1 MPVTPNIERP
11 QPGPGSND
19 PSLSA
24 DLPDV
29 SHSTDVSVLQAEVRR
44 LKAELERVELALEAA
59 QMEASATQ
67 ESKERFLSQVA
78 HELRTPLSAIVLW
91 SSLIEDEKVSDP
103 KHLDHAIDA
112 IRTSAEEQ
120 RVLIDNLLEMSRILA
135 GKIDLEQKRVDLG
148 AVVHAAV
155 ENARSA
161 ANPKSLTVEE
171 IVSGPG
177 AAVRGDAPR
186 LERALGNLLT
196 NAIQVAPNGS
206 QIKAELR
213 TASDWAEISVTD
225 NGPGFAAELLPLM
238 LRGAPTRRRSS
249 VAASY
254 GLGLPTARKIAELHG
269 GVLVAESAGEGRGAR
284 FTLRL
289 PLLR

>member
-1 MPVTPNIERP
+1 MPVTPNIDRL
-11 QPGPGSND
+11 QSGPGSDD
-19 PSLSA
+19 PSQSA
-24 DLPDV
+24 DVADI
-29 SHSTDVSVLQAEVRR
+29 SNSTDVSVLQAEVQR

-103 KHLDHAIDA
+103 KHLDHAINA

-120 RVLIDNLLEMSRILA
+120 RVLIDNLLEMARILA

-148 AVVHAAV
+148 TVVHSAIG
-155 ENARSA
+155 NARSA
-161 ANPKSLTVEE
+161 AKAKSLTLEE
-171 IVSGPG
+171 IVSTPTAG
-177 AAVRGDAPR
+177 VRGDASR
-186 LERALGNLLT
+186 LERALANLLT

-213 TASDWAEISVTD
+213 TDSDWAEISVTD
-225 NGPGFAAELLPLM
+225 NGPGFAAEMLPLM
-238 LRGAPTRRRSS
+238 LRGAPIRRRSN

-254 GLGLPTARKIAELHG
+254 GLGLPTARKIVELHG
-269 GVLVAESAGEGRGAR
+269 GTLIAESAGEGCGAR